1 VCSRNAVV
9 VLLSNSC
16 SGFVAVLVLVLVLF
30 FFVALQG
37 TYLVMVGYDLSMP
50 PPQQKPAWLEA
61 LLSEKFFVP
70 CTKHAALKKNERN
83 VFCVDCNGGVCQHC
97 VHSHQS
103 HCLLQ
108 IRRYVYHDVIRLQDI
123 QRLLDCSQVQTYI
136 INSARVVFLNQRP
149 QPRPAKGLGNAC
161 GTCDRSL
168 QDSYSFCSVAC
179 KVDAVILLRSQGRGR
194 GGGDTIIKDFLPFS
208 SSSFACLQAAGSS
221 LLKAEK
227 QQLELEEEEQ
237 LLQEEEEAEEDS
249 PFDDIPTQ
257 TSSNRTGSDGVG
269 CGTIISTAST
279 HMMMPKKIRSGRLS
293 TLATSPKSVL
303 LPVSVNRRKG
313 IPHRS
318 PCC

>member
-1 VCSRNAVV
+1 
-9 VLLSNSC
+9 
-16 SGFVAVLVLVLVLF
+16 
-30 FFVALQG
+30 
-37 TYLVMVGYDLSMP
+37 MSMP

-70 CTKHAALKKNERN
+70 CTKHATLKKNERN

-179 KVDAVILLRSQGRGR
+179 KVDAVILLLSQGRGR
-194 GGGDTIIKDFLPFS
+194 GGGDTIIKDLLPFS

-237 LLQEEEEAEEDS
+237 LLQEEEAEEDS
-249 PFDDIPTQ
+249 PFDDTPTQ
-257 TSSNRTGSDGVG
+257 TSSNRTASDGVG